1 MYPMKSTI
9 EFHVPEPTLR
19 RLPWYLAFAK
29 LVLKQGEAFLSS
41 TQISKNISVDASMV
55 AKDLSYVKISGKTRV
70 GYDVKEL
77 VDVLESFLG
86 FTNAHKA
93 YLFGVGSLGGAL
105 MHDNGLEQFGLGI
118 MAGFDVKFELS
129 GTSINHI
136 PIHHIDRFTELQK
149 QTGVNIG
156 ILTVPVEK
164 AQEVSEVMVAGGIK
178 AIWNFTPYRIVVPE
192 NIVVQN
198 TSIYAHLA
206 VMFNRLNA
214 LKDLEI

>member
-1 MYPMKSTI
+1 MYPMKNTI

-29 LVLKQGEAFLSS
+29 LVLKQGEPFLSS

-77 VDVLESFLG
+77 VDVLEGFLG

-105 MHDNGLEQFGLGI
+105 MHDNGLEQFGLEI

-136 PIHHIDRFTELQK
+136 PIHHIDRFAELQK

-178 AIWNFTPYRIVVPE
+178 AIWNFTPYRIVVPQ

-214 LKDLEI
+214 LKDLEL